1 VKKALIAAVAAA
13 AVSAASVFGLVVV
26 SAGVI
31 ATTSEDAVAAPIGPS
46 AVCTVTVDGAG
57 TTLTGV
63 QLGNFQK
70 AMAVGASAGVPER
83 GHIVMV
89 ATAMQESGG
98 RNLASRA
105 VPESMRYPNDGVA
118 AGDHDS
124 INMFQQRRPWWGPG
138 GVRDGMNLE
147 RAARQ
152 FYGGADDTPGIPGLL
167 DIKGWQSMSI
177 AQAAQA
183 VQRSAFPDAYA
194 KWEPLA
200 RAVVD
205 GSSITC
211 QDATSGATGPWV
223 APMKPGTYR
232 LTSDFGPRSCS
243 GCSTYHNG
251 IDLAAPAGTPIY
263 APAAGKV
270 IYAGWMTKPGNIV
283 EIDHGGG
290 IVTRHLHQSRIVAR
304 VGQVVTPGQLI
315 GYVGNT
321 GQSFGAH
328 LHFETRINGTA
339 VDPYPFMKQ
348 KGVTL

>member
-1 VKKALIAAVAAA
+1 MKKWLAAGGAGVGVVFAAIFGLIVVAAGVTA
-13 AVSAASVFGLVVV
+13 A
-26 SAGVI
+26 
-31 ATTSEDAVAAPIGPS
+31 TSEDAEAAPIGPG

-63 QLGNFQK
+63 QLGN
-70 AMAVGASAGVPER
+70 ARTIMAVGASAGVPER
-83 GHIVMV
+83 GLVVSI
-89 ATAMQESGG
+89 ATAMQESTLK
-98 RNLASRA
+98 NLASRA

-124 INMFQQRRPWWGPG
+124 VGIMQQRRPWWSGT
-138 GVRDGMNLE
+138 VANGMNVE
-147 RAARQ
+147 YQARQ
-152 FYGGADDTPGIPGLL
+152 FFGGADGTPGIPGLL
-167 DIKGWQSMSI
+167 DIAGWQSMSI
-177 AQAAQA
+177 AQSAQA
-183 VQRSAFPDAYA
+183 VQVSAFPSAYA

-211 QDATSGATGPWV
+211 QDANTGTTGPWV

-251 IDLAAPAGTPIY
+251 VDLAAPSGTPIY

-270 IYAGWMTKPGNIV
+270 IYSGWMTKPGNIV